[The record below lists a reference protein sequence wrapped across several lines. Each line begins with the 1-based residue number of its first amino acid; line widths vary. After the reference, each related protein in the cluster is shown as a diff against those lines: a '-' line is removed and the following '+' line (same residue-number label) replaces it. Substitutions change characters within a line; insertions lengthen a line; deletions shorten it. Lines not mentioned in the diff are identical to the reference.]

1 LQQGYDQ
8 GHFLLSGPSVP
19 PTGGVLVA
27 RAESLEQLNE
37 ILADEPFCKA
47 GLMRFEKITEFKP
60 MQHQPILDE
69 WFGKS

>member
-1 LQQGYDQ
+1 MTKGISCCLARA
-8 GHFLLSGPSVP
+8 FLP
-19 PTGGVLVA
+19 PEVFLVA

-47 GLMRFEKITEFKP
+47 GLMRFSEVIEFNP
-60 MQHQPILDE
+60 VQYQPILNE